1 MQAPTPEFIDV
12 SAPLFADVVLRWR
25 QYVKD
30 HILSSLLVMNL
41 NVADMPVGYY
51 NIYARNASI
60 TKPSS
65 EMLYLNDTSAI
76 VNGDQNGDNQITG
89 SDVTAVY
96 NIILGI

>member
-25 QYVKD
+25 QYVKG

-60 TKPSS
+60 AKPSS
-65 EMLYLNDTSAI
+65 EMLYLNDTSTI

-96 NIILGI
+96 NIIRGI

>member
-12 SAPLFADVVLRWR
+12 SAPFFADVVLRWR
-25 QYVKD
+25 QYVKG

-60 TKPSS
+60 AKPSS

-96 NIILGI
+96 NIIIGI